1 MKIDFDKL
9 KDIRDLENIPDIS
22 FYFFLASIFVGILS
36 IFTLFYVLLRF
47 YKNRKKTTLKQRVL
61 KRLKEIDFSDSK
73 KAAYLI
79 TRYGRFVANDER
91 SQKILQQLTTRLEK
105 YKYIKNPPKFD
116 EQDIKYYDL
125 FIGALDE

>member
-61 KRLKEIDFSDSK
+61 KRLKEIDS
-73 KAAYLI
+73 
-79 TRYGRFVANDER
+79 RYGRFVANDER
-91 SQKILQQLTTRLEK
+91 SQKFLQQLTTRLEK